1 MDLIACYDSLEALS
15 RHNPAPERERE
26 RVFHSYSQVVDQF
39 IFKTSETPVSK
50 Y

>member
-26 RVFHSYSQVVDQF
+26 SFSFLFPGCRSVH
-39 IFKTSETPVSK
+39 I
-50 Y
+50 